1 MDNLLI
7 NGLEI
12 MSQDIP
18 GIMTWTSVPNVLLS
32 LGGVGWRLPY
42 EDEFKIIY
50 NLKNLGIGNIKP
62 ERYWSFSSAG
72 TKAWYYDLGIGYSPH
87 VAPFTDLYHIRLVR
101 PR

>member
-1 MDNLLI
+1 MDNIII

-18 GIMTWTSVPNVLLS
+18 GVMPWTSVPNVLLS

-42 EDEFKIIY
+42 EEEFKIIY

-62 ERYWSFSSAG
+62 EKYWSFSSVG
-72 TKAWYYDLGIGYSPH
+72 NKAWYYNMGVGYSPH
-87 VAPFTDLYHIRLVR
+87 IVSVTELYNVRLLR
-101 PR
+101 PQ